1 MISKITLENFSAFEN
16 ISLDCSSQINVIVG
30 ENSSGK
36 TQVLKAAYL
45 LGKASELKSQ
55 GKSDSQISAQ
65 IKSSLLGLFK
75 PRSRRLGG
83 IVNRNAP
90 QNSRIAIDDAYG
102 LTNEIKIEHNKS
114 TETLNILNDSFDAE
128 AGVFIP
134 TKEVL
139 TLLPALESEIVDE
152 KQLRALF
159 DETVVDLCLAL
170 LNKELLDEKEL
181 LNQDQRLGGV
191 LKLLCE
197 NIKGQYRYRGNDHY
211 FIAGDYQQ
219 YRDNSNEFWF
229 KPIPDS
235 ELSTT
240 MTAEGYRK
248 IGMIQQLILNGAI
261 NNSSKSPLYW
271 DEPESNLNPKLMK
284 MIVKSLLEISRNGKQ
299 VFVATHDYALL
310 KWFDLLANKDVKHG
324 DSIRYHL
331 LKKDPESHKILYEHS
346 DDYSVI
352 SKSSISDTYAE
363 IYDADVERALAI

>member
-1 MISKITLENFSAFEN
+1 MISKITLENFSAFED

-55 GKSDSQISAQ
+55 GKSESQISAQ

-83 IVNRNAP
+83 VVNRNAP

-102 LTNEIKIEHNKS
+102 LTNEIKIENNKS
-114 TETLNILNDSFDAE
+114 TETINILNDSFDAE

-139 TLLPALESEIVDE
+139 TLLPALESKIVDE

-170 LNKELLDEKEL
+170 LTNETLNEKDI
-181 LNQDQRLGGV
+181 LNQDQRLGNV
-191 LKLLCE
+191 LKLLCK
-197 NIKGQYRYRGNDHY
+197 NIEGQYRYKDKDHY
-211 FIAGDYQQ
+211 FVAGDYQE
-219 YRDNSNEFWF
+219 YAGKPGEFLF
-229 KPIPDS
+229 KQTPNS

-240 MTAEGYRK
+240 MTAEGFRK
-248 IGMIQQLILNGAI
+248 IGMIQQLILNGKI
-261 NNSSKSPLYW
+261 NNSAKSPLYW

-284 MIVKSLLEISRNGKQ
+284 MIVESLLEISRNGKQ
-299 VFVATHDYALL
+299 IFIATHDYALL
-310 KWFDLLANKDVKHG
+310 KWFDLLANKDEKVG

-331 LKKDPESHKILYEHS
+331 LKKDPETQKVLYEYS
-346 DDYSVI
+346 DDYSLI

-363 IYDADVERALAI
+363 IYDADIERALAI

>member
-65 IKSSLLGLFK
+65 IKSSFLGMFK

-83 IVNRNAP
+83 VVNRNAP

-102 LTNEIKIEHNKS
+102 LTNEIKIENNKS

-170 LNKELLDEKEL
+170 LKKELLDEKEL

-191 LKLLCE
+191 LKLLCK

-211 FIAGDYQQ
+211 FVAGDYQQ

-235 ELSTT
+235 ELSTM

-310 KWFDLLANKDVKHG
+310 KWFDLLANKDEKHG

-331 LKKDPESHKILYEHS
+331 LKKDPDSQKILYEHS

-352 SKSSISDTYAE
+352 SKSCISDTYAE

>member
-191 LKLLCE
+191 LKLLCK

-261 NNSSKSPLYW
+261 NSSSKSPLYW

-331 LKKDPESHKILYEHS
+331 LKKDPESQKILYEHS

>member
-102 LTNEIKIEHNKS
+102 LTNEIRIENNKS

-211 FIAGDYQQ
+211 FVAGGYQQ

-261 NNSSKSPLYW
+261 NSSSKSPLYW

-331 LKKDPESHKILYEHS
+331 LIKDPESQKILYEHS

>member
-1 MISKITLENFSAFEN
+1 MISKITLENFSAFED

-83 IVNRNAP
+83 VVNRNAP

-102 LTNEIKIEHNKS
+102 LTNEIKIENNKS

-170 LNKELLDEKEL
+170 LKKELLDEKEL

-211 FIAGDYQQ
+211 FVAGDYQK

-310 KWFDLLANKDVKHG
+310 KWFDLLANKDVKNG

-331 LKKDPESHKILYEHS
+331 LKKDPESQKILYEHS